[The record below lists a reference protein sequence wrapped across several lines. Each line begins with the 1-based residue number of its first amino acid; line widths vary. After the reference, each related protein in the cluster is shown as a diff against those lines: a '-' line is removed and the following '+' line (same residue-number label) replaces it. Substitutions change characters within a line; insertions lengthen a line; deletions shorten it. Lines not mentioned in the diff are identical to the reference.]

1 MKNWRS
7 NQFRQDV
14 ERAKARFDLSH
25 IVGRHVKLRKAGNEH
40 VGLCPF
46 HNEKTPSF
54 RVNDAKGVFHCFGC
68 GARGDAIDFIMNF
81 EGREFVDAVA
91 ILLGEEG
98 LPEAAPRDRAALVR
112 QEKADRAAAVLAA
125 QAEWQDTLSIKGTPA
140 ELYLASRGITADVP
154 ATARYGRVALWRDKK
169 TGASGRRCSALVLGA
184 QDRRGK
190 IVGIQS
196 IFLTEDG
203 QKADMA
209 NPKVSLG
216 QIRGSAVRLAP
227 PEKRIILTE
236 GPEDG
241 LTLRMKSPKVP
252 VWITLGTGSMPYV
265 DLPDEVEHVTLA
277 GDNNAAGRA
286 AVERA
291 AEEYEAQGKRVDA
304 IFPDRRYE
312 DWNDEHRG
320 IRMKK

>member
-1 MKNWRS
+1 
-7 NQFRQDV
+7 
-14 ERAKARFDLSH
+14 
-25 IVGRHVKLRKAGNEH
+25 
-40 VGLCPF
+40 
-46 HNEKTPSF
+46 
-54 RVNDAKGVFHCFGC
+54 
-68 GARGDAIDFIMNF
+68 
-81 EGREFVDAVA
+81 
-91 ILLGEEG
+91 
-98 LPEAAPRDRAALVR
+98 
-112 QEKADRAAAVLAA
+112 
-125 QAEWQDTLSIKGTPA
+125 
-140 ELYLASRGITADVP
+140 
-154 ATARYGRVALWRDKK
+154 VALWRDKK

-209 NPKVSLG
+209 NPKLSLG

-241 LTLRMKSPKVP
+241 LTLRMKSPKAP

-277 GDNNAAGRA
+277 GDHNAAGRA

-291 AEEYEAQGKRVDA
+291 AEEYTAQGKRVDA